1 MSGSA
6 APIANDLWQPWFE
19 GAADD
24 RLVLPH
30 CQTTQRAFWPPSLV
44 SPFVTGGEVQWHEV
58 RPMGLLTAQ
67 VTYRRGFL
75 NAFKS
80 LLPYGCGLV
89 QLECGVRLQAHIAQP
104 DDANAP
110 ATGSRVVLRF
120 RSLIAGDPPVPC
132 IEKAPT

>member
-1 MSGSA
+1 
-6 APIANDLWQPWFE
+6 
-19 GAADD
+19 
-24 RLVLPH
+24 
-30 CQTTQRAFWPPSLV
+30 
-44 SPFVTGGEVQWHEV
+44 
-58 RPMGLLTAQ
+58 MGLLTAQ

-120 RSLIAGDPPVPC
+120 RSLIAGDPPSLALKRLRHERLGQLDWSVRSQ
-132 IEKAPT
+132 A